1 MKTTRLSS
9 KGQLVLPKS
18 LRDARK
24 WSPGTQFAFEEVPGG
39 LLLKPVRPFPP
50 TKLEDVAGC
59 LKYKGRPK
67 SLAEMDQAIAKEV
80 RRRHGLGRY

>member
-1 MKTTRLSS
+1 METTKLSS

-18 LRDARK
+18 IRDAQK
-24 WSPGTQFAFEEVPGG
+24 WRPGTQFSVEQVNGG
-39 LLLKPVRPFPP
+39 VLLKPVRPFPP

-67 SLAEMDQAIAKEV
+67 TMAEMDQAIAKEV
-80 RRRHGLGRY
+80 RRRRALGRY